1 MKQKTSI
8 AACVFTATV
17 ILFLSGCTGA
27 PGNSSKDAAESAVQG
42 EQAAAGPGGVDGSA
56 GSENESA
63 VMPASVQ
70 PDAALNVAQD
80 EAGSGDAGPKGGD
93 GAGAGEDDVNQS
105 IDTLLGDHAAYRDVF
120 DRLQRG
126 VAAADKAGVAA
137 LVSYPLEVR
146 VDGKSRRIRNPQE
159 FIASWD
165 GIFTRDLIR
174 VISSQKFGN
183 VFVNWQ
189 GVMLGD
195 GQVWINGICRDKDCS
210 TSDVRVVTIQ
220 PAAQ

>member
-8 AACVFTATV
+8 AACVLTATV

-27 PGNSSKDAAESAVQG
+27 PGSSSGDLAESAVQG
-42 EQAAAGPGGVDGSA
+42 EQAVPGPGRADVDV
-56 GSENESA
+56 GSEDKST
-63 VMPASVQ
+63 VMPAAVQ
-70 PDAALNVAQD
+70 PDAALNATQD
-80 EAGSGDAGPKGGD
+80 EAWSGDAAPKGGD
-93 GAGAGEDDVNQS
+93 GAGVGEDDVNQS
-105 IDTLLGDHAAYRDVF
+105 IDALLGDHAAYRNVF

-126 VAAADKAGVAA
+126 VVAADKAGVAA

-146 VDGKSRRIRNPQE
+146 IGGKSQMIRNPQE

-165 GIFTRDLIR
+165 DIFTRDLIQ
-174 VISSQKFGN
+174 VISSQKFED

-189 GVMLGD
+189 GVMVGD
-195 GQVWINGICRDKDCS
+195 GQVWINGICRDKNCS

-220 PAAQ
+220 SAAQ